1 MSFMLCFAV
10 HDVVN
15 CIDFNV
21 LVNSGSLLHKL
32 LASSNRL
39 RYFFLFSFRLKSKYL
54 LTGS

>member
-1 MSFMLCFAV
+1 MLCVAV